1 MGADTAE
8 SYIASLGV
16 TAGVVGERLA
26 ELREHVTREVA
37 AIEAARAAGDAVIPE
52 LDADQA
58 LDGRAPAVTADAIH
72 RTGCVVIRGVV
83 DRAEAEAWDAEIADY
98 VAANRFR
105 ERFEA
110 ANPNAATGS
119 RIWGVYWSR
128 PQVLAR
134 QHPRID
140 AVRRFLNRLW
150 TLDAPGGPWLDP
162 DHDIAYPDRVRRR
175 EPGATSRGLA
185 MHVDTQ
191 MAGGWRI
198 AENQRVL
205 APLLTGGLDAFDH
218 WSPAHRTGVEPE
230 SAIGGTVFRTF
241 QGWTAL
247 SEMHPSDGVL
257 HIAPIPVAAAYRA
270 VVGLA
275 GELGIDGDPRPAPV
289 RDAGDDLVARALTP
303 IPAVAPGDTVWWHG
317 DLFHSVA
324 DASNTDRWGN
334 VMYIGASP
342 RCPRNDRYG
351 AGALERFV
359 RGASPVDFPPE
370 DVEIGATGRA
380 GVDDLSALGR
390 AQFGATDVPAR

>member
-1 MGADTAE
+1 
-8 SYIASLGV
+8 
-16 TAGVVGERLA
+16 
-26 ELREHVTREVA
+26 VTREVE
-37 AIEAARAAGDAVIPE
+37 AIEAARAAGQPVIPE
-52 LDADQA
+52 LDAAHA
-58 LDGRAPAVTADAIH
+58 LGGSVPAAAIDAIH

-83 DRAEAEAWDAEIADY
+83 ERSDAEAWDAEIADY

-162 DHDIAYPDRVRRR
+162 DLDIGYPDRVRRR

-185 MHVDTQ
+185 THVDTPIC
-191 MAGGWRI
+191 GGWRI
-198 AENQRVL
+198 AENQHVL
-205 APLLTGGLDAFDH
+205 APLLTGGLDAFDP
-218 WSPAHRTGVEPE
+218 WSPAHRTGAEVESPV
-230 SAIGGTVFRTF
+230 GCTVFRTF

-257 HIAPIPVAAAYRA
+257 HLVPIPVAATYRA
-270 VVGLA
+270 VAGLA
-275 GELGIDGDPRPAPV
+275 GELGVDGDGEPAPV

-303 IPAVAPGDTVWWHG
+303 IPPVVPGDTVWWHG

-324 DASNTDRWGN
+324 DATNSSRWGN
-334 VMYIGASP
+334 VMYVGASP
-342 RCPRNDRYG
+342 RCPRNDRYR
-351 AGALERFV
+351 ADAFDRFV
-359 RGASPVDFPPE
+359 RGSSPRDFPAE
-370 DVEIGATGRA
+370 DVEVDALGRA
-380 GVDDLSALGR
+380 TVDDLSPLGR
-390 AQFGATDVPAR
+390 AQFEAPP